1 MTDNTEVKSMCIICT
16 EKYTSRLRVPIT
28 CPFCVKTACHTCV
41 TTYLLSS
48 PNINPQCMFT
58 ECKKEWSFEFV
69 ASSTQSS
76 FHNNKYRDYRASLL
90 IERERS
96 LLPQTQHLVVI
107 KKKEIEMRRQIR
119 ELEKQNRLLK
129 IQIEENKNTMHNI
142 NQQIYTNNNMT
153 EEKKEPERRQFI
165 RPCPVNE
172 CKGYLSV
179 ALKCGL
185 CEGWACKDCHRSKKS
200 REDIEHVC
208 NKDEVATIKMLVND
222 TKPCPKC
229 KVPIYKIEGCDQ
241 MWCTECK
248 TPFEWTT
255 LRIVDVRREVVHNP
269 HYYQYQRDQNGGVA
283 PRNVGDFRCGGLPTF
298 RTFNNKLKKALDSED
313 DIIFAMNSHQLINH
327 INAVVLVRHMNI
339 IDMNNN
345 DDLRLKYLLDYIDEK
360 KWTAEL
366 KKREKKREKDRS
378 LHMIFAMLVLTLT
391 DLISNIIDSEDDQVP
406 VILVQME
413 ELREYVNKELMN
425 VEKRFKNT
433 INLITENWTYY

>member
-142 NQQIYTNNNMT
+142 NQQYTYTNT
-153 EEKKEPERRQFI
+153 ETLAPETLTPESLTPETLTPESITPETLTLESLTLESPKNKR
-165 RPCPVNE
+165 
-172 CKGYLSV
+172 
-179 ALKCGL
+179 
-185 CEGWACKDCHRSKKS
+185 KS
-200 REDIEHVC
+200 RWDVKDTEKPIEVNNSS
-208 NKDEVATIKMLVND
+208 NKI
-222 TKPCPKC
+222 
-229 KVPIYKIEGCDQ
+229 
-241 MWCTECK
+241 
-248 TPFEWTT
+248 T
-255 LRIVDVRREVVHNP
+255 LRVTKE
-269 HYYQYQRDQNGGVA
+269 
-283 PRNVGDFRCGGLPTF
+283 
-298 RTFNNKLKKALDSED
+298 
-313 DIIFAMNSHQLINH
+313 FAF
-327 INAVVLVRHMNI
+327 
-339 IDMNNN
+339 
-345 DDLRLKYLLDYIDEK
+345 
-360 KWTAEL
+360 AEL
-366 KKREKKREKDRS
+366 NKAFLKG
-378 LHMIFAMLVLTLT
+378 IT
-391 DLISNIIDSEDDQVP
+391 DVKLI
-406 VILVQME
+406 
-413 ELREYVNKELMN
+413 
-425 VEKRFKNT
+425 
-433 INLITENWTYY
+433 ITD